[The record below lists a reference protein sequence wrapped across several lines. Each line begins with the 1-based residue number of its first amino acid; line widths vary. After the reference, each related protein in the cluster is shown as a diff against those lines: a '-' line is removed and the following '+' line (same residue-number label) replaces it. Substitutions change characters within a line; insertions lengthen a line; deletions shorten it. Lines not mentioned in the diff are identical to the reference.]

1 MQRNE
6 ILLIFMGS
14 KTSLITNIH
23 KTTLPS
29 PREGCFMYA
38 GDFRSTPEVTNK
50 SVLIQRSTPEVCFT
64 IVLEFRRSKTVQNRV
79 VLLMAKLTFYV
90 S

>member
-1 MQRNE
+1 
-6 ILLIFMGS
+6 MGS
-14 KTSLITNIH
+14 KNSLITNIH
-23 KTTLPS
+23 KTNLPS
-29 PREGCFMYA
+29 PREVCFMYA
-38 GDFRSTPEVTNK
+38 GDFRSAPEVTNK

-79 VLLMAKLTFYV
+79 VLLMTKLTFYV